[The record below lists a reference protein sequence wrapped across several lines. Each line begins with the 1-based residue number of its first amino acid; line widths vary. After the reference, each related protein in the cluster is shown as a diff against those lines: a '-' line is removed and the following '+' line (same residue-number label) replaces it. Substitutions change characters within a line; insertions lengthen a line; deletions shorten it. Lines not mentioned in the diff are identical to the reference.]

1 MITTMNNKEMNPITA
16 FDRDVRR
23 FQKYRRDRKMTCLF
37 YGVTEGERT
46 IRFSENGHTE
56 RVLHMELDYIDANGT
71 NHIIRSDES
80 NLCGVWIFIFP
91 DGRTLMVYGLNDKE
105 PARYCSWGY
114 KNSSAIAEKLHV
126 FWKTENDSY
135 MLHLEAQHP
144 EHRFILTKESLK
156 GMHDNVQNIQRYI
169 RSICKGENE
178 HEKNM

>member
-114 KNSSAIAEKLHV
+114 KNSVQLQKNCMCSGKRRTTATCFI
-126 FWKTENDSY
+126 WKHN
-135 MLHLEAQHP
+135 
-144 EHRFILTKESLK
+144 
-156 GMHDNVQNIQRYI
+156 I
-169 RSICKGENE
+169 RSIASS
-178 HEKNM
+178 